1 MNAEGARS
9 MLRKSLVVARR
20 EFLWRGRSRT
30 FVISTVVL
38 VAVAVAV
45 ALAPTILRLVNRLD
59 TGDRIA
65 VYVGATAPSV
75 DMAPAL
81 ELLLNATAEPSP
93 SSASGAPAAPSTG
106 GFKVETASDL
116 EAARAEVGTGRLK
129 AVLALQRTA
138 SGDLGFQLYSS
149 MMPFDRTAQVIRQA
163 VASLTIQDRL
173 TRAGV
178 PPGDQAT
185 IFAAPQFEFL
195 AAVPKASAGPAA
207 GATEEQAAGSFL
219 VIGFAL
225 PMLIFTAIVV
235 YGQWVAMS
243 VAEEKSSRVMEIVL
257 GAARPF
263 ELMTGK
269 VVGVGALAIAQYV
282 AVGVPTGFAILFQ
295 DRIAAFVLGGTAS
308 AALPPGLT
316 IPILLAFGVFFVL
329 GFALYATLFA
339 GVASLVSRQEDV
351 SQLITPFILVA
362 TVGYLV
368 AAYTSS
374 GLIPIDAP
382 VVIVLSYIPFLSP
395 YLMLSRMTTGGVLPF
410 EPAVAVAI
418 LVASVVVAL
427 WFAGRLYA
435 AGVLMYGQKPGL
447 RAFVQAL
454 RTS

>member
-1 MNAEGARS
+1 MNTEGTRS

-30 FVISTVVL
+30 FVVSTVIL

-45 ALAPTILRLVNRLD
+45 ALAPTIVRFFNRLD
-59 TGDRIA
+59 TGDRIG
-65 VYVGATAPSV
+65 VYVGTATVSA
-75 DMAPAL
+75 DTAPAL
-81 ELLLNATAEPSP
+81 QLLLNATAGQTTSGTSP
-93 SSASGAPAAPSTG
+93 GTSTG
-106 GFKVETASDL
+106 GFKVETIPDL
-116 EAARAEVGTGRLK
+116 EAARALVKAGKLK

-138 SGDLGFQLYSS
+138 SGDLGFQLYSN
-149 MMPFDRTAQVIRQA
+149 MKPFDRTAQIIRQA
-163 VASLTIQDRL
+163 ATSLAVQDRL

-178 PPGDQAT
+178 PAGDQAT
-185 IFAAPQFEFL
+185 IFAPATFEFL
-195 AAVPKASAGPAA
+195 AAVPTTDGQASTGD
-207 GATEEQAAGSFL
+207 TLEQLIGGSI
-219 VIGFAL
+219 IGFAL
-225 PMLIFTAIVV
+225 PIFIFTAIVI

-263 ELMTGK
+263 ELMAGK
-269 VVGVGALAIAQYV
+269 VVGVGGLAIVQYV
-282 AVGVPTGFAILFQ
+282 AVAVPAGLAILFQ
-295 DRIAAFVLGGTAS
+295 DRIAALMLGGTAS
-308 AALPPGLT
+308 ISLPSSLT
-316 IPILLAFGVFFVL
+316 VPVLLAFGVFFVL

-351 SQLITPFILVA
+351 SQLITPFILLS
-362 TVGYLV
+362 TVGYLI

-382 VVIVLSYIPFLSP
+382 VVIVLSYVPFLSP
-395 YLMLSRMTTGGVLPF
+395 YLMLSRMTVGGVQPF
-410 EPAVAVAI
+410 EPVVAVAI
-418 LVASVVVAL
+418 LVGSVGVAL

-447 RAFVQAL
+447 RTLIQAL

>member
-1 MNAEGARS
+1 

-30 FVISTVVL
+30 FVVSTVIL

-45 ALAPTILRLVNRLD
+45 ALAPTIVRFFNRLD
-59 TGDRIA
+59 TADRIG
-65 VYVGATAPSV
+65 VYVGTATVSG
-75 DMAPAL
+75 DTAPAL
-81 ELLLNATAEPSP
+81 QLLLNATAGQTTSGTSP
-93 SSASGAPAAPSTG
+93 GTSTG
-106 GFKVETASDL
+106 GFKVETIPDL
-116 EAARAEVGTGRLK
+116 EAARALVKAGKLK

-138 SGDLGFQLYSS
+138 SGDLGFQLYSN
-149 MMPFDRTAQVIRQA
+149 MKPFDRTAQIIRQA
-163 VASLTIQDRL
+163 ATSLAVQDRL

-178 PPGDQAT
+178 PAGDQAT
-185 IFAAPQFEFL
+185 IFAPATFEFL
-195 AAVPKASAGPAA
+195 AAVPTTDGQASTGD
-207 GATEEQAAGSFL
+207 TLEQLIGGSI
-219 VIGFAL
+219 IGFAL
-225 PMLIFTAIVV
+225 PIFIFTAIVI

-263 ELMTGK
+263 ELMAGK
-269 VVGVGALAIAQYV
+269 VVGVGGLAIVQYV
-282 AVGVPTGFAILFQ
+282 AVAVPAGLAIFFQ
-295 DRIAAFVLGGTAS
+295 DRIAALMLGGTAS
-308 AALPPGLT
+308 ISLPSSLT
-316 IPILLAFGVFFVL
+316 VPVLLAFGVFFVL

-351 SQLITPFILVA
+351 SQLITPFILLS
-362 TVGYLV
+362 TVGYLI

-382 VVIVLSYIPFLSP
+382 VVIVLSYVPFLSP
-395 YLMLSRMTTGGVLPF
+395 YLMLSRMTVGGVQPF
-410 EPAVAVAI
+410 EPVVAVAI
-418 LVASVVVAL
+418 LVGSVGVAL

-447 RAFVQAL
+447 RTLIQAL